1 MKDEV
6 RTERQQMNKYIQNEH
21 PDNTELIEDPKDI
34 DLEEV
39 LYAYDSER
47 DGSDADDAP
56 EEERPKEDENNNN
69 NGENYR
75 GRRRS
80 RRNNNNRS
88 FMNNA
93 PEEESGFSMG
103 DLIGDK
109 LKDLRN

>member
-56 EEERPKEDENNNN
+56 EEERPKEEV
-69 NGENYR
+69 
-75 GRRRS
+75 
-80 RRNNNNRS
+80 
-88 FMNNA
+88 
-93 PEEESGFSMG
+93 PEEEKECMKYIIPEIINRGN
-103 DLIGDK
+103 IGCG
-109 LKDLRN
+109 

>member
-47 DGSDADDAP
+47 DGSDADDAT
-56 EEERPKEDENNNN
+56 EEERPKKFPKKKKRWCMKYIIPEIIN
-69 NGENYR
+69 R
-75 GRRRS
+75 G
-80 RRNNNNRS
+80 N
-88 FMNNA
+88 
-93 PEEESGFSMG
+93 
-103 DLIGDK
+103 IGCG
-109 LKDLRN
+109 